1 MRRVSITQISTVE
14 CSPISLSAVIKF
26 GSLTWTYEGCEGRI
40 LRGAVMTRN
49 TPYVGGLVDKY
60 VHCEGLCE
68 KGYSLSEPVEDLS
81 GPRQNPFASATGT
94 SPW

>member
-1 MRRVSITQISTVE
+1 
-14 CSPISLSAVIKF
+14 
-26 GSLTWTYEGCEGRI
+26 
-40 LRGAVMTRN
+40 MTRN

-60 VHCEGLCE
+60 VHCEGLGE
-68 KGYSLSEPVEDLS
+68 KGNSLSEPVEDLS

>member
-1 MRRVSITQISTVE
+1 MLADEPVAR
-14 CSPISLSAVIKF
+14 IKF

-40 LRGAVMTRN
+40 VRGAVMTRN

-60 VHCEGLCE
+60 VHFEGLCR